1 MEAIHKRILCVEA
14 DDDALFLLR
23 HIFNLEGFEV
33 VSAQTTT
40 AAILLAQQER
50 FALYLVGSQL
60 HDGESLD
67 FVRAARSLD
76 SQMPILLVSSRAFPA
91 EVQEGLKAGANIYL
105 VKPVENE
112 ALLWTVKNLLSLNE
126 KA

>member
-14 DDDALFLLR
+14 DDDALFLLC

-40 AAILLAQQER
+40 AAIRLAQQER

-60 HDGESLD
+60 HEEESLD
-67 FVRAARSLD
+67 FVRAARALD
-76 SQMPILLVSSRAFPA
+76 SQMPILLVSGRAFPA